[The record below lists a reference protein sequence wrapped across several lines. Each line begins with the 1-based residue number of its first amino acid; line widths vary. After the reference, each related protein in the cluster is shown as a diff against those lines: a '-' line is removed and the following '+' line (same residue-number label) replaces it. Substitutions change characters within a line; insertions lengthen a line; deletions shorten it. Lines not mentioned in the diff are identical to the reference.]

1 MSVKLYSYGD
11 SHAAG
16 HELGTAP
23 DLGKA
28 WLKENFGTSSRYDI
42 DEKTYNTKVRP
53 AWEKFISGR
62 SCNPQLSYA
71 GQLAKILDIELVDRA
86 IPGSSNDW
94 SAMRLLEDLPK
105 LNKDDIVL
113 FSICTPTRFL
123 SGRGEGITRTQ
134 IQWQPPKVQKILY
147 EYGPHENSY
156 NIWNQGLI
164 HLVKSIPCITHV
176 IKTNKDRIK
185 VKGQD
190 TSRHLLLTET
200 SFTQFANNKAGHIDI
215 RYPVGHIHEAYHT
228 LYAEYL
234 REIGRAH
241 V

>member
-53 AWEKFISGR
+53 AWEKFIRGR
-62 SCNPQLSYA
+62 TCNPQLSYS

-94 SAMRLLEDLPK
+94 SAMRLLEDLPNIK
-105 LNKDDIVL
+105 ADDLVL
-113 FSICTPTRFL
+113 FSVCTPERFL
-123 SGRGEGITRTQ
+123 SGQGTDVTRTQ
-134 IQWQPPKVQKILY
+134 IQWQPEKIQRVLY
-147 EYGPHENSY
+147 QYGPSDKSFNLWTQAIVHMIK
-156 NIWNQGLI
+156 NISNCL
-164 HLVKSIPCITHV
+164 V
-176 IKTNKDRIK
+176 IKTTDNSLDVNGHDTTDIK
-185 VKGQD
+185 
-190 TSRHLLLTET
+190 LE
-200 SFTQFANNKAGHIDI
+200 SFTQFALRTAGHEDI
-215 RYPVGHIHEAYHT
+215 RYPVGHIHEDYHKM
-228 LYAEYL
+228 YAEYL
-234 REIGRAH
+234 CLRM
-241 V
+241 